1 MRTVIID
8 GIYNL
13 MKQNRNVYFL
23 TGDLG
28 FSVVEK
34 IEKEF
39 PKQFINVGV
48 AEQNMMGIASGLA
61 MSGKKVFVYSIIPFV
76 TMRCFEQVRND
87 ICYHNLDVTILGVG
101 AGLSYGILSS
111 THFALEDIAIFRPLP
126 NMSIFSPADE
136 TEAKMGMDFVKN
148 YHRPF
153 YFRIGKKLEPV
164 VFEKPYKFIFGKAHV
179 MEEGKDITIL
189 TTGPILHEVVQAIPL
204 LKHKGIHSTLID
216 IHTIKPLDE
225 KTIIK
230 HSKGKK
236 LVVTVEE
243 HGMIG
248 ALGSAVSE
256 VLSTMGNMPKLKR
269 IGTADEFI
277 KITGSQQFLREYVG
291 LTSGSIA
298 DTIMTALK

>member
-13 MKQNRNVYFL
+13 MKQNKNVYFL

-28 FSVVEK
+28 FTVVEK
-34 IEKEF
+34 IEKDF
-39 PKQFINVGV
+39 PKQFINMGV
-48 AEQNMMGIASGLA
+48 AEQNMMGVAAGLA
-61 MSGKKVFVYSIIPFV
+61 LSGKKVFIYSIIPFV

-148 YHRPF
+148 YRRPF
-153 YFRIGKKLEPV
+153 YFRIGKKQEPI
-164 VFEKPYKFIFGKAHV
+164 VFEKPYKFTFGKAHV
-179 MEEGKDITIL
+179 MEEGKDIVIIA
-189 TTGPILHEVVQAIPL
+189 TGSILHEVVQAVPL
-204 LKHKGIHSTLID
+204 LKKKGIHSTLID

-225 KTIIK
+225 ETIIK
-230 HSKGKK
+230 YSKGKK
-236 LVVTVEE
+236 IVVTVEE
-243 HGMIG
+243 HCITGG
-248 ALGSAVSE
+248 LGSAVSE
-256 VLSTMGNMPKLKR
+256 VMAEHSNLPKLKR
-269 IGTADEFI
+269 IGTSDEFI
-277 KITGSQQFLREYVG
+277 KITGSQQFIREHVG
-291 LTSGSIA
+291 LTSARIA